1 MFAQPKLVK
10 NAARVYNLYF
20 TNTIIQYNRYY
31 LSGNLSLSNRTILD
45 LSIMLYDATDKT
57 GYPATLKYNGI
68 NYTNATFGTIGKAF
82 LNLVDKQ
89 GNALHT
95 DLPLYLLAPNR
106 RQNFTI
112 GGDID
117 FTKSYIYW
125 TVPPAPT
132 NNVIPIKLDY
142 L

>member
-1 MFAQPKLVK
+1 MFVQPKLVK

-20 TNTIIQYNRYY
+20 TSTIIQYNRYY

-45 LSIMLYDATDKT
+45 LSIMLFDATDKT
-57 GYPATLKYNGI
+57 GYPGTLKYNGI
-68 NYTNATFGTIGKAF
+68 NYTNATFNTIGKAF

-89 GNALHT
+89 GNAMHT

-112 GGDID
+112 GGNID

>member
-1 MFAQPKLVK
+1 MFVQPKLVK

-20 TNTIIQYNRYY
+20 TDTIIQYNRYY

-45 LSIMLYDATDKT
+45 LSIMLTDATDKT
-57 GYPATLKYNGI
+57 GYPATIKYNGI
-68 NYTNATFGTIGKAF
+68 NYTNATFGTVGKAF
-82 LNLVDKQ
+82 LCLVDKQ

-95 DLPLYLLAPNR
+95 DLPLYILAPNR

>member
-20 TNTIIQYNRYY
+20 TQVIIQYNRYY

-45 LSIMLYDATDKT
+45 LSIMLTDSTDKT
-57 GYPATLKYNGI
+57 GYPASYKYNGI
-68 NYTNATFGTIGKAF
+68 TYVNAQFGTINNAF

-95 DLPLYLLAPNR
+95 DLPLYILAPNR

-112 GGDID
+112 GGNID

-125 TVPPAPT
+125 TVPPAPI

>member
-1 MFAQPKLVK
+1 M
-10 NAARVYNLYF
+10 
-20 TNTIIQYNRYY
+20 
-31 LSGNLSLSNRTILD
+31 LS
-45 LSIMLYDATDKT
+45 DATDKT
-57 GYPATLKYNGI
+57 GYPALYKYNGI
-68 NYTNATFGTIGKAF
+68 TYTNATFGTIGKAF

-89 GNALHT
+89 GNAMHT

-112 GGDID
+112 GGNID
-117 FTKSYIYW
+117 FAKSYIYW

-132 NNVIPIKLDY
+132 YNVIPIKLDY